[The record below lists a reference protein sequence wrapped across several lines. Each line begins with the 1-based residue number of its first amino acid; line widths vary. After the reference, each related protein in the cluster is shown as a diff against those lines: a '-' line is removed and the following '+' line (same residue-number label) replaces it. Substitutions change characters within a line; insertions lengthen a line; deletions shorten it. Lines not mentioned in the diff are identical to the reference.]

1 MFYFVPSPSS
11 FLLCHILTLSYFYC
25 FLAFFIPTHFSFISF
40 TALFIFSIVFSYII
54 CLIIFFFLIF
64 FVFSFFVLL
73 ILLLLYLLLLLHLLL
88 LLLLL
93 LLSLSPPSSSSSSS
107 SPFLPHFRL
116 HLLLNLRL
124 LLFIRLD
131 LFLPPLLLLLL
142 HFFPFSISFSSVF
155 LTRFFSFSFNY
166 VVIFNCIIFAD
177 YLSSSSLSFTFPCR
191 SPIIIYS
198 NLLIFISMN
207 IKSF

>member
-73 ILLLLYLLLLLHLLL
+73 ILLLLYLLLLL
-88 LLLLL
+88 
-93 LLSLSPPSSSSSSS
+93 LSLSPPSSSSSSS

-131 LFLPPLLLLLL
+131 LLLPHLLLLLL